1 MAVAMDDDSGKE
13 SPDTAPAGTSPVTDS
28 AERAEQQFQTAR
40 RICPQDPTQA
50 SELFHQAIMT
60 AHRLGNQRRM
70 GEYAI
75 RAAEA
80 MIGIGLLAEAEEF
93 RQLIRA
99 AADLSPAKR
108 EHILGSNDYVA
119 AEIAYTRGA
128 YDEARALFEKARQH
142 WQIQGPP
149 DAEYSVLMMLANI
162 AGLQGDHETALT
174 YYQQAYNLAEEQ
186 GDIRTKIVITYNL
199 GWALEALG
207 RWEDA
212 VDCLE
217 RVLQDDAV
225 QGRHET
231 ISDTCNCL
239 GELYLHRNQLGQAID
254 FFRRAADELTRA
266 PTPDTP
272 SAYGDIL
279 ANLGLAYQRQ
289 GNLTSARTTYQQA
302 LDRSIAAGDRRLQ
315 ALVHSRL
322 AELALDQHD
331 LATARHHGDES
342 LTLAQATGARPVEA
356 GALLV
361 LGRIFA
367 AQEEPSQAAA
377 AFDAAIELLADAE
390 ESYAL
395 ATARFQYGCFRL
407 AQNQTDAALE
417 LLEAAGR
424 TFRKLRVVAEAVST
438 NRLLFKIAL
447 ARDREQ
453 ALLLGLTG
461 LAGINLEPADF
472 LAEAL
477 TLLCT
482 ALRFN
487 NGIALQNGQVV
498 AKHGGLD
505 PVPAQRLGPFDI
517 IDTAQI
523 QSWPVIDGKKP
534 VGRIHLEGPSEP
546 LTAGSTLLITAV
558 AGLLADGFN
567 RLAAKKQLPH

>member
-1 MAVAMDDDSGKE
+1 MAIAMDDDSGKE
-13 SPDTAPAGTSPVTDS
+13 SPDTAPASPATNP
-28 AERAEQQFQTAR
+28 AEQAEQQFQTAR
-40 RICPQDPTQA
+40 RICPQNPAQA
-50 SELFHQAIMT
+50 SELFHQAINT

-80 MIGIGLLAEAEEF
+80 MIGIGLLADAEEL
-93 RQLIRA
+93 RKLIRV
-99 AADLSPAKR
+99 AADLSPARR

-128 YDEARALFEKARQH
+128 YDEARALFENARQH

-186 GDIRTKIVITYNL
+186 GEIRTKIVITYNL

-217 RVLQDDAV
+217 HVLQDDAI

-254 FFRRAADELTRA
+254 FFRQAADELIRV

-289 GNLTSARTTYQQA
+289 GDLTSALATYQQA

-322 AELALDQHD
+322 AELALDQQD

-342 LTLAQATGARPVEA
+342 LALAQATRARPGEA

-407 AQNQTDAALE
+407 AQKETDAALE

-424 TFRKLRVVAEAVST
+424 TFRRLRVVAEAVST

-453 ALLLGLTG
+453 ALLLVLTG
-461 LAGINLEPADF
+461 LAAINLEPADF
-472 LAEAL
+472 LTEAL
-477 TLLCT
+477 ALLCA
-482 ALRFN
+482 ALQFN
-487 NGIALQNGQVV
+487 NGLALQNGEVV
-498 AKHGGLD
+498 AKHGQLD
-505 PVPAQRLGPFDI
+505 PGPAQQLGPFDI

-523 QSWPVIDGKKP
+523 QSWPVIDGKRP
-534 VGRIHLEGPSEP
+534 VGRIHLGGPSEP
-546 LTAGSTLLITAV
+546 LTAGSTLLLTAV